1 MDNPSDDVAFT
12 DQQLE
17 ETRERYIEELDGNEF
32 ELENYNPQP
41 QASGSKLNPRC
52 DLESIRSQM
61 FSTVSEK
68 ESHLAFSHG
77 GSSMSQFVK
86 SQLA

>member
-32 ELENYNPQP
+32 ELEDYNPQP
-41 QASGSKLNPRC
+41 QASGSKLNP
-52 DLESIRSQM
+52 DVI
-61 FSTVSEK
+61 
-68 ESHLAFSHG
+68 
-77 GSSMSQFVK
+77 
-86 SQLA
+86 